1 MLDIKYIRKNKVK
14 VINKLKSRGDFKN
27 LIEKVLTIDKQY
39 REKLQER
46 EKINSQ
52 RNKLNNEI
60 KKLTGEEK
68 KKVIKESAVLKKEE
82 QTNEINLKELNKKK
96 EELDIEF
103 NKIPNIPADDVK
115 IGKDEKDNRA
125 IKIVG
130 KPSHFSFQP
139 KNYMQLATQHD
150 IIDVKR
156 AAKVSGSRFGYLKNE
171 GALLWNALVQYTLSI
186 LLEEKFIP
194 FFSPALVKGDIM
206 KDSGYDSYTD
216 VKEAYYLQDED
227 LYLVGTGEHALLPY
241 HRDEILDEKNLPL
254 YYTTYSSCFRRE
266 AGSYGKDTKGILRVH
281 QFDKQEMLI
290 ITTPDKSWKAF
301 DHLIKI
307 QEKIINGLDLAYQL
321 LEVCTGD
328 LPKPSAK
335 VIDLEC
341 WMPSENRYRE
351 THSASNC
358 TDYQARRNKI
368 RYQDKEG
375 NKQNVH
381 ILNATA
387 ITPRT
392 LIAILENNQQKDGSI
407 KIPKVLQSY
416 LNGLTVI
423 SKRK

>member
-1 MLDIKYIRKNKVK
+1 MLDIIYIRKNKVK

-194 FFSPALVKGDIM
+194 LFSPALVKGDIM

>member
-1 MLDIKYIRKNKVK
+1 MLDIKYIRKNKNK
-14 VINKLKSRGDFKN
+14 VINKLKSRGDFEN
-27 LIEKVLTIDKQY
+27 LIEKVLSIDKQY
-39 REKLQER
+39 REKLQKK

-52 RNKLNNEI
+52 KNKLNKKI
-60 KKLTGEEK
+60 SKLTGEKQK
-68 KKVIKESAVLKKEE
+68 KMIKKCVILKKDE
-82 QTNEINLKELNKKK
+82 QKYDLDLGTLNKKK
-96 EELDIEF
+96 EELNIEF
-103 NKIPNIPADDVK
+103 NKIPNIPADDVR
-115 IGKDEKDNRA
+115 IGKDEKDNRV

-139 KNYMQLATQHD
+139 KNYMQLATQLD

-156 AAKVSGSRFGYLKNE
+156 ATKVSGSRFGYLKKE

-186 LLEEKFIP
+186 LLKEKFIP
-194 FFSPALVKGDIM
+194 FFSPALVKADIM

-216 VKEAYYLQDED
+216 AKEAYYLQDEN

-241 HRDEILDEKNLPL
+241 HRNEILDQKYLPL

-266 AGSYGKDTKGILRVH
+266 AGSYGEDTKGILRVH
-281 QFDKQEMLI
+281 QFEKQEMLI
-290 ITTPDKSWKAF
+290 ITTPDKSWNEF
-301 DHLIKI
+301 DHLIEI
-307 QEKIINGLDLAYQL
+307 QEKIINGLDLPYHL

-416 LNGLTVI
+416 LNGLTVVK
-423 SKRK
+423 KRK